1 MQTLVSTQTIN
12 LGIPDRSSAG
22 ITSQIV
28 IQNST
33 MTRIEQLEVIA
44 DTVHTHP
51 GELTIVL
58 THTSGTQTN
67 HSTLQITLPRIGTN
81 LPRKKLI
88 SNAFF
93 MEPASGTWTLNIS
106 DRARLDVGTIRG
118 WTLNLYGR

>member
-1 MQTLVSTQTIN
+1 
-12 LGIPDRSSAG
+12 
-22 ITSQIV
+22 
-28 IQNST
+28 
-33 MTRIEQLEVIA
+33 MTHIEQLEVI
-44 DTVHTHP
+44 VNVMHTYP
-51 GELTIVL
+51 GDLTIML

-67 HSTLQITLPRIGTN
+67 HSTLQITLPRRGTN

-106 DRARLDVGTIRG
+106 DRARLDVDTLRG